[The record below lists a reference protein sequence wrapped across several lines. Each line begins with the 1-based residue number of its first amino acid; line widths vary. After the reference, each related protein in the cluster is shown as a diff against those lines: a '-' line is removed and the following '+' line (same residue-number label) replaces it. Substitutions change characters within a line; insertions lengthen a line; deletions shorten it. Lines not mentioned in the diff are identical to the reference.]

1 MKSFFEEKVLILNQN
16 YEPLSICTVKR
27 AIILI
32 FLNKAE
38 YVIKRDGK
46 VIRSERIEFPVPS
59 VIRVSKYISYRAYD
73 IPLTRKNV
81 LKRDNYECQYCGARD
96 RPMTVDHIIPK
107 TRGGKDEW
115 TNLVCACVKCNNKKG
130 DRTLKEAGMKL
141 LKKPRKPTRFHIMF
155 SSGKLPDINWKKFLF
170 LD

>member
-1 MKSFFEEKVLILNQN
+1 MKSFLEEKVLVLNQD
-16 YEPLSICTVKR
+16 YEPLSISNVKR
-27 AIILI
+27 AVILI

-38 YVIKRDGK
+38 CIVKKDGK
-46 VIRSERIEFPVPS
+46 VIRAEKIEFPVPS
-59 VIRVSKYISYRAYD
+59 VIRILKYINYRTQEV
-73 IPLTRKNV
+73 PLNRKNI
-81 LKRDNYECQYCGARD
+81 LKRDNYQCQYCGTKEA
-96 RPMTVDHIIPK
+96 PMTVDHVIPK

-141 LKKPRKPTRFHIMF
+141 LKKPRKPTRFHLMF
-155 SSGKLPDINWKKFLF
+155 ANGKIPDVNWKKFLF

>member
-1 MKSFFEEKVLILNQN
+1 MKSFLEEKVLILNQN
-16 YEPLSICTVKR
+16 YEPLSISNVKR
-27 AIILI
+27 AVILI

-38 YVIKRDGK
+38 CIVKRDGK
-46 VIRSERIEFPVPS
+46 TIRAEKIEFPVPS
-59 VIRVSKYISYRAYD
+59 VIRILRYINYRTQEV
-73 IPLTRKNV
+73 PLTRKNI
-81 LKRDNYECQYCGARD
+81 LKRDNYQCQYCGAREA
-96 RPMTVDHIIPK
+96 PMTVDHVIPK

-141 LKKPRKPTRFHIMF
+141 LKKPRKPTRFHLMF
-155 SSGKLPDINWKKFLF
+155 ANGTLPDINWKKFLF

>member
-1 MKSFFEEKVLILNQN
+1 MKSFLEEKVLILNQN
-16 YEPLSICTVKR
+16 YEPLSITSVKR
-27 AIILI
+27 AVILI

-38 YVIKRDGK
+38 YVLKRNGK
-46 VIRSERIEFPVPS
+46 VLRSEKMEFPVPS
-59 VIRVSKYISYRAYD
+59 VIRISKYINYRAYD
-73 IPLTRKNV
+73 IPLTRKNI

-96 RPMTVDHIIPK
+96 LPMTVDHIIPK

-141 LKKPRKPTRFHIMF
+141 LKKPRKPTRFHLMF
-155 SSGKLPDINWKKFLF
+155 ASGKLPDINWKRFLF